1 MGSELEWKSMTF
13 EAAVSIFSVRF
24 VMFFAL
30 TCASALAHATVGH
43 RVHTQGSGRA
53 LIIFA
58 SGLGDTLDVWH
69 AVQAPISAE
78 CGRTMSYNRAGYAGS
93 PPPEGPRDA
102 KTVVA
107 ELREELRRQGLRPP
121 YILVGHSLGGLYMQ
135 YFARQFASEVSG
147 LVLVDSTHW
156 NQQLLL
162 GAPNERSVGRR
173 SQVVL
178 FMDFIARRELA
189 DSARAGEQVNASPIP
204 GFIPTIV
211 LSSTGVFRGETPAA
225 RAHAANLQEDIVES
239 FTGARHIRVD
249 GSGHYIQ
256 KDRPDV
262 VIKAVQA
269 LAGCAQVTGDAVTE

>member
-1 MGSELEWKSMTF
+1 MERIEQERTSTTL
-13 EAAVSIFSVRF
+13 EAAVSTFSFRF
-24 VMFFAL
+24 LLLMAL
-30 TCASALAHATVGH
+30 ACASALAHAKVSH
-43 RVHTQGSGRA
+43 RVHTQGNGRP

-58 SGLGDTLDVWH
+58 NGLGDTLDVWQ
-69 AVQAPISAE
+69 AVQAPVAAAG
-78 CGRTMSYNRAGYAGS
+78 CARTMSYNRAGYAGS
-93 PPPEGPRDA
+93 QPPEGPRDA

-107 ELREELRRQGLRPP
+107 ELREELRRQRLRPP

-135 YFARQFASEVSG
+135 YFARQFASEVAG

-156 NQQLLL
+156 NQQLVL
-162 GAPNERSVGRR
+162 GAPNERSAGRR

-225 RAHAANLQEDIVES
+225 RVHAANLQESIVES
-239 FTGARHIRVD
+239 FAGARHIRVD

-262 VIKAVQA
+262 VIKAVQE
-269 LAGCAQVTGDAVTE
+269 LAGCRSSDG